1 MRERKVI
8 NKLFALN
15 KCIETNTITSI
26 YDTELNNVIEKESE
40 NGWCLHSCTPTIT
53 PDNLNIV
60 YTLIFEKDN
69 VKDNAKAYNGTK
81 LQPSPIIRD
90 NKEYTQSN
98 MEKFRKLEED
108 LNEMFVNKV
117 KSDDYENVPKYIND
131 IINEDIK
138 SNGITIFKNDF
149 TFVPHYHY
157 SEYMKEKH
165 IRIDEPKQITNF
177 IHAVVRIVGKEFC
190 SFYYAL
196 YRELEK
202 WNSDKYKV
210 IVEWTENEAYI
221 NIIYFKPLIGP
232 RGD

>member
-1 MRERKVI
+1 MKERKII

-15 KCIETNTITSI
+15 KCIEANTITSI

-40 NGWCLHSCTPTIT
+40 NGWCLHSCTPTIA

-60 YTLIFEKDN
+60 YTLIFEKDT
-69 VKDNAKAYNGTK
+69 VKDNIKSYNSTK
-81 LQPSPIIRD
+81 LQSSPMIRD
-90 NKEYTQSN
+90 DKEYIKPN
-98 MEKFRKLEED
+98 MEKFRKLEEEI
-108 LNEMFVNKV
+108 NEMFINKV
-117 KSDDYENVPKYIND
+117 KSDEYENVPKYIND
-131 IINEDIK
+131 IINEDIE

-149 TFVPHYHY
+149 TFVPYYHY
-157 SEYMKEKH
+157 SEYMKEKL
-165 IRIDEPKQITNF
+165 IKIDKPKQITDF

-202 WNSDKYKV
+202 WNSDNYKV
-210 IVEWTENEAYI
+210 IVEWTENEVYI
-221 NIIYFKPLIGP
+221 NIIYFKSLMGP